1 MDGALFQFEDVG
13 VTRSGASVLGSVNLT
28 LPDHGVTVVVG
39 PSGSGKSTLLR
50 LCNRLDVAAS
60 GVVRYRGTDVVA
72 LDPLQ
77 LRREVGMVFQ
87 RPVVLPGTV
96 GANLREAAPAATDRE
111 IDASLSRVGLPG
123 VAERDAST
131 LSGGE
136 SQRMCLARTLMNQP
150 RFVLFDEPTSSLD
163 QRAARGIEELA
174 LALAADGIPS
184 AWVTHDLAQM
194 RRLAHHLVVVIGGT
208 VAQQGDVDAVLAEP
222 TCAVDH
228 FLSGGAT

>member
-1 MDGALFQFEDVG
+1 MLD
-13 VTRSGASVLGSVNLT
+13 SVNLT

-50 LCNRLDVAAS
+50 LCNRLDVATS

-72 LDPLQ
+72 FDPLQ

-96 GANLREAAPAATDRE
+96 GANLREAAPAAADRE

-123 VAERDAST
+123 TAERDAST
-131 LSGGE
+131 LSVGE
-136 SQRMCLARTLMNQP
+136 SQRMCLARTLMNRP

-163 QRAARGIEELA
+163 PRAARGIEELA
-174 LALAADGIPS
+174 VTLAADGIPS

-208 VAQQGDVDAVLAEP
+208 VAQQGDADAVLAEP

>member
-1 MDGALFQFEDVG
+1 MLIQFEDVS
-13 VTRSGASVLGSVNLT
+13 VTKSGTRVLDSVNLT

-50 LCNRLDVAAS
+50 LCNRLDVATS

-72 LDPLQ
+72 VDPLQ

-111 IDASLSRVGLPG
+111 IDAALSRVGLPG

-131 LSGGE
+131 LSVGE
-136 SQRMCLARTLMNQP
+136 AQRMCLARTLMNQP

-163 QRAARGIEELA
+163 PRAASGIEQLAVA
-174 LALAADGIPS
+174 LARDGIPS

-208 VAQQGDVDAVLAEP
+208 VAQQGDADVVLAEP
-222 TCAVDH
+222 TCAVDL